1 MMWINALAIITVAAL
16 SAWLAVS
23 IGYSMGKKEAER
35 NGAVHDKMD

>member
-1 MMWINALAIITVAAL
+1 MMMWINALAVITVACL

-35 NGAVHDKMD
+35 NGAEHDTN